1 MLDFRR
7 FDSGI
12 IIGILNVCIYNVIFN
27 TIRDKCPSKPACRVL
42 LGGEVGGE
50 CLHDDGPV
58 QVPAGGDGPA
68 DACGHGDTEECS
80 SDRAVTGC
88 HGRNAIVINDN

>member
-1 MLDFRR
+1 MFVSIMC
-7 FDSGI
+7 FS
-12 IIGILNVCIYNVIFN
+12 
-27 TIRDKCPSKPACRVL
+27 KCPSKPACRVL

>member
-1 MLDFRR
+1 MT
-7 FDSGI
+7 S
-12 IIGILNVCIYNVIFN
+12 
-27 TIRDKCPSKPACRVL
+27 DKCPSKPACRVL

-58 QVPAGGDGPA
+58 QVPAGGDGHA
-68 DACGHGDTEECS
+68 GAGAGGHGDTEECS